1 MQEALAKKLVG
12 MYKTIGG
19 PQTGLQYR
27 YISEQH
33 VAATPS
39 TYLSMALSLGKKKRA
54 CCTLLWGSLFQ
65 SLSQLAG
72 AFFAWV
78 CGHEPLLKKVP
89 VMAII
94 LHYYLTLDC
103 FLLFT
108 WSNRCELLLER
119 A

>member
-39 TYLSMALSLGKKKRA
+39 TYLSMALSLGKKK
-54 CCTLLWGSLFQ
+54 G
-65 SLSQLAG
+65 LA
-72 AFFAWV
+72 V
-78 CGHEPLLKKVP
+78 
-89 VMAII
+89 
-94 LHYYLTLDC
+94 HYYGALC
-103 FLLFT
+103 FNL
-108 WSNRCELLLER
+108 
-119 A
+119 